1 MTDPVGLNE
10 RQWDGLGPP
19 LSEHLALK
27 MASSAQPSLTRLL
40 RRLEQS
46 GPLTLKAGHEPLMKT
61 APLQG
66 IYFTTVSQ
74 CYRV

>member
-1 MTDPVGLNE
+1 MGRTRPATE
-10 RQWDGLGPP
+10 RTPHASAGNN
-19 LSEHLALK
+19 LALK